1 MFYTYQD
8 VGKYQFFSD
17 GLITNAV
24 HVRYDPIFRKEDA
37 FIFQVRNGTGEEYV
51 VEIPITE
58 FLSKKI
64 LPKFQIQGHLSF
76 YGRLSNTKKEAFVNF
91 LLQRPRTEI
100 FVPYHNEWQINFG
113 EKVCYLASSNKKD
126 CLDYHYPLGW
136 KFLAPVS
143 DNSCTALNQLFDI
156 FQQPTT
162 PLILTLWLH
171 YGMMYTFFEAAHGE
185 IHKPLYLIGKN
196 DLSIEMV
203 QYILQIF
210 DCEHPH
216 MISLSK
222 SDKEITKYLFDAQ
235 DEVVVLQDTEN
246 DKEKNKRD
254 KNFSL
259 LIEAIDKRETL
270 CVNNQYRYF
279 KAAAVVFG
287 NHYPKDIE
295 DLLILDLSD
304 DSPDLKKW
312 HDLGQQGFFFSEYAS
327 LFIRQIEANAQQVQN
342 CIKEKLSIRLKESTE
357 FLETLSLQRA
367 YAALA
372 ATADIMRS
380 LLPPQIIGGNRVAS
394 ALKNAPAII
403 KEFLFV
409 NENYREFSGMSLILR
424 KALRQSIE
432 REQYMLVD
440 LQSENYDIENSSLP
454 IYYDEKNIY
463 LTRQQLQELTKEAK
477 INIPISRI
485 LNSLLQSGYLSCYN
499 LNKPTYYRKIDVTL
513 PCGIQERI
521 NVAAISRK
529 LIESDGDLPLLP

>member
-1 MFYTYQD
+1 MYYTYQD
-8 VGKYQFFSD
+8 SQKYQPFSD
-17 GLITNAV
+17 GTVISVAHLQYA
-24 HVRYDPIFRKEDA
+24 PAFEKEDA
-37 FIFQVRNGTGEEYV
+37 LIFKVKNGAGEEHI
-51 VEIPITE
+51 VEIAINE
-58 FLSKKI
+58 LSSKKI
-64 LPKFQIQGHLSF
+64 LQKFRVQGNLSF
-76 YGRLSNTKKEAFVNF
+76 FDELSSTKKAEAFVNF
-91 LLQRPRTEI
+91 LLQSPRTEI
-100 FVPYHNEWQINFG
+100 FVPYHNGWQINSG

-126 CLDYHYPLGW
+126 CLDYHYFLGW

-143 DNSCTALNQLFDI
+143 DNSYTALNQLFDI

-196 DLSIEMV
+196 DLSIKMV

-304 DSPDLKKW
+304 DSPDLKNW
-312 HDLGQQGFFFSEYAS
+312 HDWGQQGFLFSEYAS
-327 LFIRQIEANAQQVQN
+327 LFIRQIEANAQQFQN

-357 FLETLSLQRA
+357 FLETLSFQRA
-367 YAALA
+367 YAALTT
-372 ATADIMRS
+372 TADMMRS
-380 LLPPQIIGGNRVAS
+380 LLPQKIIGGDRVAS

-409 NENYREFSGMSLILR
+409 NENYHDFSGMSLILR

-440 LQSENYDIENSSLP
+440 LQSENYDIENSSP
-454 IYYDEKNIY
+454 PMYYDEKNIY
-463 LTRQQLQELTKEAK
+463 LTRQQLQELMEAAAV
-477 INIPISRI
+477 NIPIS
-485 LNSLLQSGYLSCYN
+485 
-499 LNKPTYYRKIDVTL
+499 
-513 PCGIQERI
+513 
-521 NVAAISRK
+521 
-529 LIESDGDLPLLP
+529 

>member
-1 MFYTYQD
+1 M
-8 VGKYQFFSD
+8 
-17 GLITNAV
+17 
-24 HVRYDPIFRKEDA
+24 
-37 FIFQVRNGTGEEYV
+37 
-51 VEIPITE
+51 
-58 FLSKKI
+58 
-64 LPKFQIQGHLSF
+64 
-76 YGRLSNTKKEAFVNF
+76 
-91 LLQRPRTEI
+91 
-100 FVPYHNEWQINFG
+100 
-113 EKVCYLASSNKKD
+113 
-126 CLDYHYPLGW
+126 
-136 KFLAPVS
+136 
-143 DNSCTALNQLFDI
+143 NQLFDI

-304 DSPDLKKW
+304 DLPDLKKW
-312 HDLGQQGFFFSEYAS
+312 HDLGQQGFLFSEYAS
-327 LFIRQIEANAQQVQN
+327 LFIRQIEANAQQFQN

-357 FLETLSLQRA
+357 FLETLSFQRA
-367 YAALA
+367 YAALTT
-372 ATADIMRS
+372 TADMMRS
-380 LLPPQIIGGNRVAS
+380 LLPQKIIGGDRVAS

-409 NENYREFSGMSLILR
+409 NENYHDFSGMSLILR

-440 LQSENYDIENSSLP
+440 LQSENYDIENSSP
-454 IYYDEKNIY
+454 PMYYDEKNIY
-463 LTRQQLQELTKEAK
+463 LTRQQLQELMEAAAV
-477 INIPISRI
+477 NIPISRI

-499 LNKPTYYRKIDVTL
+499 LKKPTYYRKIDVTL
-513 PCGIQERI
+513 SCGIRKRI
-521 NVAAISRK
+521 NAAAISRK
-529 LIESDGDLPLLP
+529 LVEFDGDLPLLP